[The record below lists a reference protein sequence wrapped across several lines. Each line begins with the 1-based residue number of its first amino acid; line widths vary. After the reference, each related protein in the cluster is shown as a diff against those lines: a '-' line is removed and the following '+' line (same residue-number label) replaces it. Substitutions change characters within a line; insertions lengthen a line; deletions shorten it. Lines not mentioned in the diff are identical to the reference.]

1 MRLGDVFNP
10 DAKEF
15 GKPLDGIRVL
25 AAEQMQALP
34 YATQMLARLGAEVVK
49 VEHPVHGESGR
60 ASTPAMLDPEG
71 RKVGATYLRNNLNKR
86 SLGIDL
92 KAPEGRDLFLALAG
106 RFDVVAENFKAG
118 TMDRMGLGYDV
129 LAAAHPRI
137 IYVSISGFGNTAD
150 TPYRDWPAYASIVEA
165 MSGIYE
171 YKTGPD
177 HPPVTIPVG
186 ALGDISSALFAVIG
200 ILAALRHREHT
211 GLGQYVDIAMLDAMI
226 AMTDVVTNFW
236 SMGVR
241 PEPGK
246 GLEVICEGFKASD
259 GYVVVQ
265 ISREHQFAALAEL
278 IGHPEWNDDPRFR
291 TRAGWAP
298 NLEAVIR
305 PAVDAWA
312 SKHTKL
318 EAAYEL
324 TAVGIAAGPSNSAAD
339 VIADPHVAA
348 RNMLVEVPRTDGVT
362 PDVLVPGN
370 PVKLSRVSEGP
381 ETRVPWVG
389 EHTEAVLRA
398 ELGLDDAALAA
409 LREHH
414 VIG

>member
-1 MRLGDVFNP
+1 MRLGDITNP
-10 DAKEF
+10 DARAF

-71 RKVGATYLRNNLNKR
+71 REVGATFLRNNLNKR
-86 SLGIDL
+86 SVGLDL
-92 KAPEGRDLFLALAG
+92 KSAEGRELFLALAE

-129 LAAAHPRI
+129 IAAAHPQV
-137 IYVSISGFGNTAD
+137 IYVSISGFDNAD
-150 TPYRDWPAYASIVEA
+150 VTPYRDWPAYASIVEA

-171 YKTGPD
+171 YKSGPE
-177 HPPVTIPVG
+177 PPVTIPVG

-200 ILAALRHREHT
+200 ILAALRHRDHT
-211 GLGQYVDIAMLDAMI
+211 GMGQYVDVAMLDAMV

-246 GLEVICEGFKASD
+246 GLEVICEGFRASD

-265 ISREHQFAALAEL
+265 ISREHQFQALAGL
-278 IGHPEWNDDPRFR
+278 IGHPEWKDDPRFA

-298 NLEAVIR
+298 NLEPVIR

-312 SKHTKL
+312 AGRTKL
-318 EAAYEL
+318 EAAREL

-348 RNMLVEVPRTDGVT
+348 RHMLVEVSRTDGVAT
-362 PDVLVPGN
+362 DVLVPGS
-370 PVKLSRVSEGP
+370 PVKLSNVSEGP

-389 EHTEAVLRA
+389 EHTEDVLHA
-398 ELGLDDAALAA
+398 ELGLDDDRLTA
-409 LREHH
+409 LRKHG
-414 VIG
+414 VIS

>member
-1 MRLGDVFNP
+1 MRLGDVNHP
-10 DAKEF
+10 DAKAF
-15 GKPLDGIRVL
+15 GKPLDGVRVL

-92 KAPEGRDLFLALAG
+92 KSAEGRDLFLALAG

-129 LAAAHPRI
+129 IAAAHPQV
-137 IYVSISGFGNTAD
+137 IYVSISGFGNAAD
-150 TPYRDWPAYASIVEA
+150 SPYRDWPAYASIVEA

-171 YKTGPD
+171 YKSGPD
-177 HPPVTIPVG
+177 EPPVTIPVG

-211 GLGQYVDIAMLDAMI
+211 GLGQYVDIAMLDAMV

-259 GYVVVQ
+259 GFVVVQ
-265 ISREHQFAALAEL
+265 IGREHQFAALAEL
-278 IGHPEWNDDPRFR
+278 IGHPEWNDDPRFA

-312 SKHTKL
+312 SQHTKL
-318 EAAYEL
+318 EAAAAL
-324 TAVGIAAGPSNSAAD
+324 TDVGIAAGPSNSAAD

-348 RNMLVEVPRTDGVT
+348 RNMLVEVPRTDGVET
-362 PDVLVPGN
+362 DVLVPGN
-370 PVKLSRVSEGP
+370 PVKMSRVSEGP
-381 ETRVPWVG
+381 ETRVPWVA
-389 EHTEAVLRA
+389 EHTDEVLHT
-398 ELGLDDAALAA
+398 ELGLDEMELAR
-409 LREHH
+409 LRELG
-414 VIG
+414 VI